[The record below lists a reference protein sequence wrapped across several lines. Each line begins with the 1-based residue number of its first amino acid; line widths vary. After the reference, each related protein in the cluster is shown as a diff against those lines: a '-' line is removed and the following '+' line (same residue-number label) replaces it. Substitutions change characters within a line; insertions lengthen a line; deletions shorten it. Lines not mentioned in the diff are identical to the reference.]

1 MNPRLRV
8 LPIPVAL
15 ILALATWGY
24 SRAANRINPVQEG
37 KYGTDYIFRAATA
50 LVGLGASLPQDA
62 IYPLATTDGNGQRLD
77 GANMYVLHFKKGKLP
92 PVNGFWSLS
101 MNDAEY
107 FFVENALNRYTLSE
121 RNTLISTLTVPWI
134 SIFST
139 NPAIKKL
146 QANWLPAPEDNF
158 ALILRMYWPKEALLN
173 GSWESPGV
181 L

>member
-50 LVGLGASLPQDA
+50 FVGLGASLPQDA

-121 RNTLISTLTVPWI
+121 RNTFNL
-134 SIFST
+134 
-139 NPAIKKL
+139 NPDGSVDLYL
-146 QANWLPAPEDNF
+146 QHEPSD
-158 ALILRMYWPKEALLN
+158 KEAASELAAGARRQLRPYPSN
-173 GSWESPGV
+173 V
-181 L
+181 LA